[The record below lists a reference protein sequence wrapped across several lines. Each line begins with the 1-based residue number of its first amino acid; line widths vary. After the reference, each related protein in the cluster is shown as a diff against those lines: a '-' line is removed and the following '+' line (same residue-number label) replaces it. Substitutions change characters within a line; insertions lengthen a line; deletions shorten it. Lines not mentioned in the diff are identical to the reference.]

1 MRLVLLGTTG
11 YHPNENGHT
20 PCMLLPEAGV
30 MFDAGTAMFRAPR
43 LLATPTLDIFL
54 SHAHLDH
61 AIGLTYLFSVIHQH
75 PLERVRVFGE
85 AEKLAAIEEHLF
97 SEFLFPARPPMEF
110 CPVEAG
116 EAVPLAGGGRMTH
129 FPLAHVG
136 GTIGFRA
143 DWPGHSMAYVTD
155 TTADARAAY
164 VEQIR
169 GADLLVHECYFP
181 DGWEQWAAK
190 TGHSCVTR
198 WRRWPGR
205 RESAGWC
212 SSTSTR
218 WRPATTRRAGRRPS
232 GVSRNRVGNGH
243 DGDRVLTTR
252 GRVVQSGQPELPRP
266 VARGRAPDDST
277 QSKRQRRPTPANR
290 PVSRRIRSECN
301 GGVILANDVR
311 PERGQ
316 LAVESLV
323 AALQV
328 V

>member
-20 PCMLLPEAGV
+20 PCTLLPEAGV
-30 MFDAGTAMFRAPR
+30 MFDAGTAIFRAPR

-61 AIGLTYLFSVIHQH
+61 TIGLTYLFSVIHQH

-116 EAVPLAGGGRMTH
+116 EAVPLAGGGRVTH

-164 VEQIR
+164 VDQIR
-169 GADLLVHECYFP
+169 GADLLIHECYFP
-181 DGWEQWAAK
+181 DGWEEWAAK
-190 TGHSCVTR
+190 TGHSC
-198 WRRWPGR
+198 
-205 RESAGWC
+205 
-212 SSTSTR
+212 
-218 WRPATTRRAGRRPS
+218 AT
-232 GVSRNRVGNGH
+232 
-243 DGDRVLTTR
+243 
-252 GRVVQSGQPELPRP
+252 P
-266 VARGRAPDDST
+266 VAEVARAAGVGRLVLVHVNPLATGEDPIGLGAA
-277 QSKRQRRPTPANR
+277 RAVFPAAELGMDMME
-290 PVSRRIRSECN
+290 IEF
-301 GGVILANDVR
+301 
-311 PERGQ
+311 
-316 LAVESLV
+316 
-323 AALQV
+323 
-328 V
+328 

>member
-61 AIGLTYLFSVIHQH
+61 TIGLTYLFSVIHQH

-85 AEKLAAIEEHLF
+85 SEKLAAIEEHLF
-97 SEFLFPARPPMEF
+97 SELLFPARPPMEF

-116 EAVPLAGGGRMTH
+116 QPVPLAGGGRMTH

-155 TTADARAAY
+155 TTADPAADY
-164 VEQIR
+164 VERIR
-169 GADLLVHECYFP
+169 GVDLLLHECYYP
-181 DGWEQWAAK
+181 DANAAWAA
-190 TGHSCVTR
+190 VD
-198 WRRWPGR
+198 RRSR
-205 RESAGWC
+205 LKAAAAC
-212 SSTSTR
+212 S
-218 WRPATTRRAGRRPS
+218 RP
-232 GVSRNRVGNGH
+232 
-243 DGDRVLTTR
+243 
-252 GRVVQSGQPELPRP
+252 
-266 VARGRAPDDST
+266 
-277 QSKRQRRPTPANR
+277 
-290 PVSRRIRSECN
+290 
-301 GGVILANDVR
+301 
-311 PERGQ
+311 
-316 LAVESLV
+316 
-323 AALQV
+323 
-328 V
+328 